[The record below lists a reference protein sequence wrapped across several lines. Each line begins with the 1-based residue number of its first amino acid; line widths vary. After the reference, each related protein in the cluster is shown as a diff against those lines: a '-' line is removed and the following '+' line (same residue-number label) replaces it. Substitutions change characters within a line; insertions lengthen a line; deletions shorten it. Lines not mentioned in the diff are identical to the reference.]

1 VFVKLTRTLSVRRSL
16 IAVVMAA
23 LAAGCGA
30 GASSG
35 ADSTRVGSVPPPST
49 IADGSLQWSMP
60 PGWHGRVFYGGLGAD
75 PKGLAVL
82 VAANIRLPST
92 VADCESLIPRLRRGQ
107 VIVRVYDY
115 GDSPLAPRAE
125 AVSVI
130 RPGPVRAVS
139 GGQSL
144 VNGFA
149 ESRVRFAGHMLVVEV
164 NYGVR
169 HPPADVVRAVKR
181 FLGRARED

>member
-1 VFVKLTRTLSVRRSL
+1 ML
-16 IAVVMAA
+16 
-23 LAAGCGA
+23 
-30 GASSG
+30 
-35 ADSTRVGSVPPPST
+35 
-49 IADGSLQWSMP
+49 
-60 PGWHGRVFYGGLGAD
+60 PGWHGHVFYGGLGAD

-130 RPGPVRAVS
+130 RPGPIRAVS
-139 GGQSL
+139 GDQRL
-144 VNGFA
+144 VEGFA
-149 ESRVRFAGHMLVVEV
+149 ERRVRFAGHTLVVEID
-164 NYGVR
+164 YGVR
-169 HPPADVVRAVKR
+169 HPPAGVVRAVRR
-181 FLGRARED
+181 FLGRAWQESADQIANPQ